1 MDASDPRFGTM
12 LDGSLKVNNETY
24 KLIETLQY
32 HTLLIGLNVMIWKYG
47 CCGCEN
53 GSGYKY
59 GAVKSEDSEFES
71 EVVPIKQ

>member
-1 MDASDPRFGTM
+1 
-12 LDGSLKVNNETY
+12 
-24 KLIETLQY
+24 
-32 HTLLIGLNVMIWKYG
+32 MIWKYG

-59 GAVKSEDSEFES
+59 GAVKSADSEFES